1 MQHEQPLSCSQFV
14 PTVHEGLL
22 LRLAPGL
29 PGRSRMC
36 RRHRCAPDLVMVRF
50 AQLRIPRR

>member
-1 MQHEQPLSCSQFV
+1 MQHEQPLSFSQFV

-22 LRLAPGL
+22 LKLAPGL